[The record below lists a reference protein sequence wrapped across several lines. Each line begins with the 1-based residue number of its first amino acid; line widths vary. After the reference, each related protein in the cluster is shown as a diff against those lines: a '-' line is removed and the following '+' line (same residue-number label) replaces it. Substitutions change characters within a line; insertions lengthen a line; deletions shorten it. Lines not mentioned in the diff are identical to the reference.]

1 MTERIVKGIVAS
13 EGIAIGKVYKFEK
26 VNLQVPTHTIDDNET
41 VSEIDKFKE
50 SIDSYIGY
58 LNLKIETNL
67 SQSEIFMAHIGML
80 EDPFL
85 IETTE
90 NKIKDEKMNAAMA
103 LKATADEI
111 ISMMESL
118 EDPYL
123 KERAADYKDI
133 KTQLLHRILGIEVPD
148 LSNMTERAII
158 VAEDLS
164 PSDTSTMNVDLV
176 EGIVTDLGGKTAHT
190 SIIAQTLGIPAL
202 VGLGSISNKLN
213 NGQDIIVDTDKSIL
227 IIDPSDETKSF
238 YLKKAELMKEEK
250 ARLEKYM
257 FQEAITTDGKDI
269 EVFCNIGNLSDLEL
283 GISQGAE
290 GVGLFRTEFLYM
302 ESTSFPDEQSQYEVY
317 KSAAEMLKGK
327 PLTIRTLDIGGDKGL
342 PYFEFPNEDNPFLG
356 WRALRICFDMPEV
369 FKTQLRAILRASA
382 HGKVLI
388 LLPMVIS
395 VDEIKEAKKYIEEC
409 KAELKSENIAF
420 DEKIEV
426 GIMIETPA
434 SVIVAEDLIKY
445 VDFFSI
451 GTNDLTQYMLAA
463 DRGNQKV
470 SNLYNSYNPVV
481 LRSIKRVIQASHD
494 AGKWT
499 GMCGGFASDT
509 KATKLLL
516 GLGLDEF
523 SAVAG
528 NIAKIKDVIR
538 KNSIEESKKYADHI
552 LSLESTSEIEEY
564 IKKYS

>member
-13 EGIAIGKVYKFEK
+13 EGVAIGKVYKFEK
-26 VNLQVPTHTIDDNET
+26 VSLEVPTNTI
-41 VSEIDKFKE
+41 SEDESTYEIKKFKD
-50 SIDSYIGY
+50 SIDSYIEY

-90 NKIKDEKMNAAMA
+90 SKINDEKMNAAMA

-202 VGLGSISNKLN
+202 VGLGDVSGKLE
-213 NGQDIIVDTDKSIL
+213 NGQEIIVDTDKSIL
-227 IIDPSDETKSF
+227 IIDPSEETKTF
-238 YLKKAELMKEEK
+238 YKKKAELIKEEK

-257 FQEAITTDGKDI
+257 FQEAITKDGKDI

-302 ESTSFPDEQSQYEVY
+302 ESSNFPDEQSQYEVY

-342 PYFEFPNEDNPFLG
+342 PYFDFPKEDNPFLG

-395 VDEIKEAKKYIEEC
+395 VDEIKQARKYIEEC
-409 KAELKSENIAF
+409 KAELKSENIPF

-481 LRSIKRVIQASHD
+481 LRSIKRVIDASH
-494 AGKWT
+494 ATGKWT

-523 SAVAG
+523 SAVAS

-538 KNSIEESKKYADHI
+538 KNSIEESKEYADYI

-564 IKKYS
+564 IENI